1 MKDKLILFLKGIAMG
16 AADVIP
22 GVSGGTIAF
31 IAGIY
36 ERLINALSSVD
47 LSLIQLL
54 RKEGFLAVWKK
65 VDGLFLLILLSGIGS
80 SILSL
85 AKLVTYLLE
94 FHPIP
99 LWSFFLGLIIASVV
113 VVQRQ
118 MKQVKWIHLFPFI
131 VGIAFAWWI
140 TTLVPAQTTNALWF
154 VFLSG
159 AIAICAMILPG
170 ISGSFI
176 LVVLGKYQYIL
187 QSLHELRIDVIL
199 VFMAGCLVGLLS
211 FVRLV
216 KWLFS
221 RHHDLSIAV
230 LGGFM
235 VGSLNKVWPW
245 KITLESTQ
253 IEGKIIPLVQENV
266 SPFTFEALTGAPA
279 ELVSALISAAV
290 GLALILV
297 LEYVGQRREF

>member
-36 ERLINALSSVD
+36 ERLINALSSID

-54 RKEGFLAVWKK
+54 RKEGFLAIWKK
-65 VDGLFLLILLSGIGS
+65 VDGLFLLVLLSGIGS

-118 MKQVKWIHLFPFI
+118 MKQVKWIHLIPFI

-199 VFMAGCLVGLLS
+199 VFMAGCLIGLLS

-221 RHHDLSIAV
+221 RYHDLSIAV

-245 KITLESTQ
+245 KITLESAQ
-253 IEGKIIPLVQENV
+253 IEDKIVPLVQENV
-266 SPFTFEALTGAPA
+266 SPFAFEALTGAPA
-279 ELVSALISAAV
+279 EIVSAMISAAV

>member
-36 ERLINALSSVD
+36 ERLINALSSID

-65 VDGLFLLILLSGIGS
+65 VDGLFLLVLISGIGS

-118 MKQVKWIHLFPFI
+118 MKQVKWIHLIPFI

-187 QSLHELRIDVIL
+187 ESLHELRIEVIL
-199 VFMAGCLVGLLS
+199 VFMAGCFIGLLS
-211 FVRLV
+211 FVRFV

-221 RHHDLSIAV
+221 RYHDLSIAV

-245 KITLESTQ
+245 KITLESAQ
-253 IEGKIIPLVQENV
+253 IEDKIVPLVQENV
-266 SPFTFEALTGAPA
+266 SPFAFEALTGAPA
-279 ELVSALISAAV
+279 EIVSAMISAAV

>member
-99 LWSFFLGLIIASVV
+99 LWSFFLGLIVASVV

-266 SPFTFEALTGAPA
+266 SPFIFEALTGAPA

>member
-1 MKDKLILFLKGIAMG
+1 MG

-47 LSLIQLL
+47 LSLFQLL

-99 LWSFFLGLIIASVV
+99 LWSFFFGLIIASVV

-118 MKQVKWIHLFPFI
+118 MKQAKFTHLIFF
-131 VGIAFAWWI
+131 VLGLAFAWWI

-176 LVVLGKYQYIL
+176 LVILGKYQYIM

-221 RHHDLSIAV
+221 RHHDLSIVV

-253 IEGKIIPLVQENV
+253 IEDKIIPLVQQNV
-266 SPFTFEALTGAPA
+266 SPMGYEPLTGIPA
-279 ELVSALISAAV
+279 EMGLALISAGV
-290 GLALILV
+290 GLSLILV

>member
-36 ERLINALSSVD
+36 ERLINALSSID

-65 VDGLFLLILLSGIGS
+65 VDGLFLLVLISGIGS

-85 AKLVTYLLE
+85 AKLVIYLLE

-118 MKQVKWIHLFPFI
+118 MKQVKWIHLIPFI

-187 QSLHELRIDVIL
+187 ESLHELRIEVIL
-199 VFMAGCLVGLLS
+199 VFMAGCFIGLLS
-211 FVRLV
+211 FVRFV

-221 RHHDLSIAV
+221 RYHDLSIAV

-245 KITLESTQ
+245 KITLESAQ
-253 IEGKIIPLVQENV
+253 IEDKIVPLVQENV
-266 SPFTFEALTGAPA
+266 SPFAFEALTGAPA
-279 ELVSALISAAV
+279 EIVSAMISAAV

>member
-1 MKDKLILFLKGIAMG
+1 MKNKLILFLKGIAMG

-36 ERLINALSSVD
+36 ERLINALSSID
-47 LSLIQLL
+47 FSLIQLL

-99 LWSFFLGLIIASVV
+99 LWSFFLGLIVASVV

-131 VGIAFAWWI
+131 IGIAFAWWI

-253 IEGKIIPLVQENV
+253 IEGKIIPLVQQNV
-266 SPFTFEALTGAPA
+266 SPF
-279 ELVSALISAAV
+279 S
-290 GLALILV
+290 
-297 LEYVGQRREF
+297 Y

>member
-36 ERLINALSSVD
+36 ERLINALSSID
-47 LSLIQLL
+47 FSLIQLL

-99 LWSFFLGLIIASVV
+99 LWSFFLGLIVASVV

-253 IEGKIIPLVQENV
+253 IEGKIIPLVQQNV
-266 SPFTFEALTGAPA
+266 SPFSYESLTGIPA
-279 ELVSALISAAV
+279 EMSLALISAGV

-297 LEYVGQRREF
+297 LEYVGQRRGA

>member
-1 MKDKLILFLKGIAMG
+1 MKDKLMLFLKGIAMG

-36 ERLINALSSVD
+36 ERLINALSSID

-65 VDGLFLLILLSGIGS
+65 VDGLFLLVLLSGIGS

-118 MKQVKWIHLFPFI
+118 MKQVKWIHLIPFI

-187 QSLHELRIDVIL
+187 ESLHELRIDVIL
-199 VFMAGCLVGLLS
+199 VFMAGCLIGLLS

-221 RHHDLSIAV
+221 RYHDLSIAV

-245 KITLESTQ
+245 KITLESAH
-253 IEGKIIPLVQENV
+253 IEDKIVPLVQENV
-266 SPFTFEALTGAPA
+266 SPFAFEALTGAPA
-279 ELVSALISAAV
+279 EIVSAMISAAV

>member
-99 LWSFFLGLIIASVV
+99 LWSFFLGLIVASVV

-221 RHHDLSIAV
+221 RHHDLSIVV

>member
-1 MKDKLILFLKGIAMG
+1 MKDKLILFIKGAAMG

-31 IAGIY
+31 ISGIY
-36 ERLINALSSVD
+36 ERLISALSSFD
-47 LSLIQLL
+47 LSLLQLL

-99 LWSFFLGLIIASVV
+99 LWSFFFGLIVASVV

-118 MKQVKWIHLFPFI
+118 MKKSRVVHLLPFALG
-131 VGIAFAWWI
+131 VAFAWWI
-140 TTLVPAQTTNALWF
+140 TTLVPAQTTHSLWF

-176 LVVLGKYQYIL
+176 LVILGKYQYIL
-187 QSLHELRIDVIL
+187 ESLHELRIGVIL

-221 RHHDLSIAV
+221 RHHDVSIAV

-253 IEGKIIPLVQENV
+253 IKDKIIPLVQQNV
-266 SPFTFEALTGAPA
+266 SPLHFESLTGF
-279 ELVSALISAAV
+279 SAKLGLSMLSAAL

-297 LEYVGQRREF
+297 LEYVGQRRKF

>member
-1 MKDKLILFLKGIAMG
+1 MG

-99 LWSFFLGLIIASVV
+99 LWSFFLGLIVASVV

-140 TTLVPAQTTNALWF
+140 TTLVPAQTTNAHWF

-176 LVVLGKYQYIL
+176 LVILGKYQYIL

-253 IEGKIIPLVQENV
+253 IEDKIIPLVQQNV
-266 SPFTFEALTGAPA
+266 SPMGYEPLTGIPA
-279 ELVSALISAAV
+279 EMGLALISAGV

>member
-36 ERLINALSSVD
+36 ERLINALSSID

-65 VDGLFLLILLSGIGS
+65 VDGLFLLVLISGIGS

-118 MKQVKWIHLFPFI
+118 MKQVKWIHLIPFI

-187 QSLHELRIDVIL
+187 ESLQELRIEVIL
-199 VFMAGCLVGLLS
+199 VFMAGCFIGLLS
-211 FVRLV
+211 FVRFV

-221 RHHDLSIAV
+221 RYHDLSIAV

-245 KITLESTQ
+245 KITLESAQ
-253 IEGKIIPLVQENV
+253 IEDKIVPLVQENV
-266 SPFTFEALTGAPA
+266 SPFAFEALTGAPA
-279 ELVSALISAAV
+279 EIVSAMISAAV

>member
-36 ERLINALSSVD
+36 ERLINALSSID

-65 VDGLFLLILLSGIGS
+65 VDGLFLLVLISGIGS

-118 MKQVKWIHLFPFI
+118 MKQVKWIHLIPFI

-187 QSLHELRIDVIL
+187 ESLHELRIEVIL
-199 VFMAGCLVGLLS
+199 VFMAGCFIGLLS

-221 RHHDLSIAV
+221 RYHDLSIAV

-245 KITLESTQ
+245 KITLESAQ
-253 IEGKIIPLVQENV
+253 IEDKIVPLVQENV
-266 SPFTFEALTGAPA
+266 SPFAFEALTGAPA
-279 ELVSALISAAV
+279 EIVSAMISAAV

>member
-36 ERLINALSSVD
+36 ERLINALSSID

-65 VDGLFLLILLSGIGS
+65 VDGLFLLVLLSGIGS

-118 MKQVKWIHLFPFI
+118 MKQVKWIHLIPFI

-187 QSLHELRIDVIL
+187 ESLHELRIDVIL
-199 VFMAGCLVGLLS
+199 VFMAGCLIGLLS

-221 RHHDLSIAV
+221 RYHDLSIAV

-245 KITLESTQ
+245 KITLESAH
-253 IEGKIIPLVQENV
+253 IEDKIVPLVQENV
-266 SPFTFEALTGAPA
+266 SPFAFEALTGAPA
-279 ELVSALISAAV
+279 EIVSAMISAAV

>member
-99 LWSFFLGLIIASVV
+99 LWSFFLGLIVASVV

-253 IEGKIIPLVQENV
+253 IEDKIIPLVQQNV
-266 SPFTFEALTGAPA
+266 SPMGYEPLTGIPA
-279 ELVSALISAAV
+279 EMGLALISAGV

>member
-99 LWSFFLGLIIASVV
+99 LWSFFLGLIVASVV

>member
-47 LSLIQLL
+47 FSLIQLL

-99 LWSFFLGLIIASVV
+99 LWSFFLGLIVASVV

-253 IEGKIIPLVQENV
+253 IDDKIIPLIQQNV
-266 SPFTFEALTGAPA
+266 SPFSYEPLTGIPA
-279 ELVSALISAAV
+279 EMGLALISAGV

-297 LEYVGQRREF
+297 LEYVGQRRGA

>member
-36 ERLINALSSVD
+36 ERLINALSSID
-47 LSLIQLL
+47 FSLIQLL

-99 LWSFFLGLIIASVV
+99 LWSFFLGLIVASVV

-253 IEGKIIPLVQENV
+253 IEGKIIPLVQQNV
-266 SPFTFEALTGAPA
+266 SPMGYESLTGIPA
-279 ELVSALISAAV
+279 EMGLALISAGV

-297 LEYVGQRREF
+297 LEYVGQRRGA

>member
-1 MKDKLILFLKGIAMG
+1 MLFLKGIAMG

-36 ERLINALSSVD
+36 ERLINALSSID

-65 VDGLFLLILLSGIGS
+65 VDGLFLLVLLSGIGS

-118 MKQVKWIHLFPFI
+118 MKQVKWIHLIPFI

-187 QSLHELRIDVIL
+187 ESLHELRIDVIL
-199 VFMAGCLVGLLS
+199 VFMAGCLIGLLS

-221 RHHDLSIAV
+221 RYHDLSIAV

-245 KITLESTQ
+245 KITLESAH
-253 IEGKIIPLVQENV
+253 IEDKIVPLVQENV
-266 SPFTFEALTGAPA
+266 SPFAFEALTEAPA
-279 ELVSALISAAV
+279 EIVSAMISAAV

>member
-36 ERLINALSSVD
+36 ERLINALSSID

-99 LWSFFLGLIIASVV
+99 LWSFFLGLIVASVV

-176 LVVLGKYQYIL
+176 LVVLGKYQYML
-187 QSLHELRIDVIL
+187 QSLHELRIDVIV
-199 VFMAGCLVGLLS
+199 VFMAGCLIGLLS

-221 RHHDLSIAV
+221 RYHDLSIAV

>member
-1 MKDKLILFLKGIAMG
+1 MKEKLILFLKGIAMG

-36 ERLINALSSVD
+36 ERLISALSSFD
-47 LSLIQLL
+47 LSLIQLF
-54 RKEGFLAVWKK
+54 RKEGLLAVWKR
-65 VDGLFLLILLSGIGS
+65 VDGFFLLILLSGIGS

-85 AKLVTYLLE
+85 SKLVTYLLE

-99 LWSFFLGLIIASVV
+99 LWSFFFGLIIASVV

-118 MKQVKWIHLFPFI
+118 MKRAAFVHLVPF
-131 VGIAFAWWI
+131 VLGVAFAWWI
-140 TTLVPAQTTNALWF
+140 TTLVPAQTTNSLWF

-176 LVVLGKYQYIL
+176 LVILGKYQYIL
-187 QSLHELRIDVIL
+187 QSIHELQIEVIL
-199 VFMAGCLVGLLS
+199 VFMAGCVVGLLS

-221 RHHDLSIAV
+221 RHHDFSIAV

-253 IEGKIIPLVQENV
+253 IKDKIIPIVQENI
-266 SPFTFEALTGAPA
+266 SPFNFESLTGFPA
-279 ELVSALISAAV
+279 ELGLSILCAAL
-290 GLALILV
+290 GLALIMV

>member
-1 MKDKLILFLKGIAMG
+1 MG

-99 LWSFFLGLIIASVV
+99 LWSFFLGLIVASVV

-176 LVVLGKYQYIL
+176 LVILGKYQYIL

-253 IEGKIIPLVQENV
+253 IEGKIIPLVQQNV
-266 SPFTFEALTGAPA
+266 SPMGYEPLTGIPA
-279 ELVSALISAAV
+279 EMGLALISAGV

>member
-36 ERLINALSSVD
+36 ERLINALSSID

-65 VDGLFLLILLSGIGS
+65 VDGLFLLVLISGIGS

-118 MKQVKWIHLFPFI
+118 MKQVKWIHLIPFI

-187 QSLHELRIDVIL
+187 ESLQELRIEVIL
-199 VFMAGCLVGLLS
+199 VFMAGCFIGLLS

-221 RHHDLSIAV
+221 RYHDLSIAV

-245 KITLESTQ
+245 KITLESAQ
-253 IEGKIIPLVQENV
+253 IEDKIVPLVQENV
-266 SPFTFEALTGAPA
+266 SPFAFEALTGAPA
-279 ELVSALISAAV
+279 EIVSAMISAAV

>member
-1 MKDKLILFLKGIAMG
+1 MKDKLLLFFKGIAMG

-36 ERLINALSSVD
+36 ERLINALSSID
-47 LSLIQLL
+47 FSLIQLL
-54 RKEGFLAVWKK
+54 FKEGFLAVWKK
-65 VDGLFLLILLSGIGS
+65 VDGLFLLVLLSGIAV

-99 LWSFFLGLIIASVV
+99 IWSFFLGLILASVL

-118 MKQVKWIHLFPFI
+118 MKRVKIAHLFPFAI
-131 VGIAFAWWI
+131 GIAFAWWI

-159 AIAICAMILPG
+159 SIAICAMILPG

-187 QSLHELRIDVIL
+187 QSLHEIRIDVIL
-199 VFMAGCLVGLLS
+199 VFMAGCLIGLLS

-221 RHHDLSIAV
+221 RYHDLSIAV
-230 LGGFM
+230 LAGFM
-235 VGSLNKVWPW
+235 IGSLNKVWPW

-253 IEGKIIPLVQENV
+253 IDGKLVPLVQENV
-266 SPFTFEALTGAPA
+266 SPGNFEIATGLPA
-279 ELVSALISAAV
+279 ELGFALLSASI

-297 LEYVGQRREF
+297 LEYVGNRRGA

>member
-99 LWSFFLGLIIASVV
+99 LWSFFLGLIVASVV

-170 ISGSFI
+170 LSGSFI

-221 RHHDLSIAV
+221 RHHDLSIVV